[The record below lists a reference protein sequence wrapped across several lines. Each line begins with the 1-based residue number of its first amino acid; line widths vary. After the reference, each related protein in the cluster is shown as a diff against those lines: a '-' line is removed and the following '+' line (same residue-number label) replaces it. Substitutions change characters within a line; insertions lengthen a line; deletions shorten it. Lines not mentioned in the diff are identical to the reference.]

1 MTYNQKAS
9 AALSAALPGW
19 TYQGFHQV
27 KRGPFSVQLHTPE
40 LYDQWTGTVYLH
52 PGMCGGM
59 VVIGRYVA
67 PAQTDPAEVIHYAL
81 DNARSGMAKMSDE
94 LP

>member
-9 AALSAALPGW
+9 DALSAALPGW
-19 TYQGFHQV
+19 TYQGFLQV
-27 KRGPFSVQLHTPE
+27 KRGPFTVQLHTPE
-40 LYDQWTGTVYLH
+40 LYGQWTGTVYLH
-52 PGMCGGM
+52 PNMCGGM

-67 PAQTDPAEVIHYAL
+67 PAQTDPTEVIRYAL
-81 DNARSGMAKMSDE
+81 ANARSALATFSDE